1 MELNAFSLDFYK
13 FLLSSPK
20 YTHIIEMNFTR
31 LCHQMD
37 FCFAFT
43 AKAATAHEVAWSNK
57 SQTAE
62 KGNNKSKIVL

>member
-1 MELNAFSLDFYK
+1 
-13 FLLSSPK
+13 
-20 YTHIIEMNFTR
+20 
-31 LCHQMD
+31 MD

-43 AKAATAHEVAWSNK
+43 AKASTAHEVAWSNK